1 MVGTKQH
8 DSSKAGKG
16 SSGKAKTTGE
26 TTKAAAPQAKGEE
39 HGKKRAVRDEIDDI
53 FKTAKA
59 SKKQAAGG
67 DAAAAGSASAAG
79 AAAAA
84 VTAAAK
90 PAAKAKQPSSSNGGG
105 GGGNAAAEDLA
116 ALAAEVRAARAKQ
129 APRPKVEGSK
139 DDIFGDGAGAARKR
153 TEEGYAVYTA
163 DELGLGRRGG
173 GDTDLCPFDCE
184 CCY

>member
-1 MVGTKQH
+1 MVGTKH

-16 SSGKAKTTGE
+16 SGKAKTTGE

-67 DAAAAGSASAAG
+67 DAAAARSASAG
-79 AAAAA
+79 AAAA
-84 VTAAAK
+84 VTTAAK

-116 ALAAEVRAARAKQ
+116 ALAAEVKAARAKQ